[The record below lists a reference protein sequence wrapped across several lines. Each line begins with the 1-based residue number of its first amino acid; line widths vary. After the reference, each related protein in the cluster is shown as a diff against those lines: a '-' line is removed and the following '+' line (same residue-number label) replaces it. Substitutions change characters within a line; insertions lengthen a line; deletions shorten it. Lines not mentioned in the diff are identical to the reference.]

1 MTIATPP
8 APPATE
14 DSPPPK
20 RAAES
25 SATGMALVVKVALM
39 AVVDAFGV
47 YLVLAFFASDQSLVG
62 IGAAIALALI
72 NVAYFRRGLLAA
84 KYIIPGLLFLV
95 VFQVLVIGYTIYVST
110 TNYGFGHNV
119 TQPEAVEAILKSSV
133 ERVEG
138 SPTYPVAVLTRDGE
152 LYLLATDPDGAAQLG
167 SADTPLAPA
176 PDAEF
181 DNGKAKSVP
190 GYTTLALADLLQV
203 QEAVTTLEVPLGE
216 SAADGYLKTADGR
229 NAYVYKST
237 LVYDPQAGT
246 MTDSVTGVVYTD
258 NGEGNFESEDGE
270 VLQPGWKA
278 FVGLDNYAKALGST
292 GQAEIIGVF
301 AWTFVF
307 AFFSVLLSFAVGT
320 FLALVFNDPRLRFRR
335 VYRVLM
341 ILPYAFPLFL
351 SGLVWSGLL
360 NQQYG
365 FINQVLL
372 GGATVPWLQDPMLAR
387 ATVIAVSVWFGA
399 PYFFLVCTG
408 ALQAIPEDVQ
418 QAARVDGA
426 SPWQLFRLIKLPLL
440 LISVSPLLIAAFA
453 FSFNDFSTIF
463 MLSGGGPGDP
473 TSPIGAGATDILITV
488 VYKLAFL
495 PGQKDYGLASAFAVI
510 IFAIVSI
517 ISLVLFR
524 RTKSLEEIY

>member
-1 MTIATPP
+1 MT
-8 APPATE
+8 
-14 DSPPPK
+14 D
-20 RAAES
+20 
-25 SATGMALVVKVALM
+25 SATGV
-39 AVVDAFGV
+39 
-47 YLVLAFFASDQSLVG
+47 
-62 IGAAIALALI
+62 
-72 NVAYFRRGLLAA
+72 R
-84 KYIIPGLLFLV
+84 
-95 VFQVLVIGYTIYVST
+95 
-110 TNYGFGHNV
+110 
-119 TQPEAVEAILKSSV
+119 
-133 ERVEG
+133 
-138 SPTYPVAVLTRDGE
+138 
-152 LYLLATDPDGAAQLG
+152 
-167 SADTPLAPA
+167 
-176 PDAEF
+176 
-181 DNGKAKSVP
+181 
-190 GYTTLALADLLQV
+190 
-203 QEAVTTLEVPLGE
+203 
-216 SAADGYLKTADGR
+216 
-229 NAYVYKST
+229 
-237 LVYDPQAGT
+237 
-246 MTDSVTGVVYTD
+246 YTD
-258 NGEGNFESEDGE
+258 NGKGNFESAEGE

-278 FVGLDNYAKALGST
+278 FVGLTNYATAVGST
-292 GQAEIIGVF
+292 GQAEIVGVF
-301 AWTFVF
+301 AWTFIF
-307 AFFSVLLSFAVGT
+307 ALLSVVLSFGAGT

-335 VYRVLM
+335 IYRVLM
-341 ILPYAFPLFL
+341 ILPYAFPIFL

-387 ATVIAVSVWFGA
+387 ATVILVSVWFGA

-426 SPWQLFRLIKLPLL
+426 SPWQVFRLIKLPLL

-453 FSFNDFSTIF
+453 FSFNDFGTIF
-463 MLSGGGPGDP
+463 MLSGGGPSNP